1 MTLEQLHS
9 TPGWLNWTIIGS
21 TWLVSFLQPLAL
33 VITVVYGGLQIYGWF
48 EKRRKRKW

>member
-9 TPGWLNWTIIGS
+9 TPGWLNWTIISS

-33 VITVVYGGLQIYGWF
+33 VLTVVYAALQIYGWF
-48 EKRRKRKW
+48 EKRRKRK